1 MLQLL
6 AFNCLLAATVTA
18 VLAQA
23 TDDGCLTIT
32 VRSKIKK
39 LVITP
44 PDMNDAGKNYGAT
57 LLETSTP
64 KVLNMCLS
72 DSDGDI
78 YFGLGTGD
86 KMCNLH
92 FGSPT
97 MSIDNL
103 ALKVESAVNVTCKVN
118 ARTNVLT
125 IYK

>member
-1 MLQLL
+1 MLQLF

-32 VRSKIKK
+32 VRSKIKN

-72 DSDGDI
+72 DTDGDI
-78 YFGLGTGD
+78 YFGLGAGD

-118 ARTNVLT
+118 SRTNVLT